1 MATIVA
7 PEAPTKG
14 TPPTASTTPASV
26 SALLALDPEAKSEIR
41 ILVVEDDPTLRET
54 CASILRLD
62 GYGVTLSSRGDE
74 ARDLLRRESFD
85 ILLTDLY
92 LAQVPGTALIRSAI
106 EVNPDL
112 IGIVMTGNPSV
123 ESSLEALREGA
134 WDYLPKPFTA
144 TQLQVLI
151 GRAAHTVLVGRE
163 TKKHAHLFDSPFEHR
178 DQVVLLGHSP
188 AFQSVIELAKRVA
201 PTDASVFITGESG
214 VGKELIA
221 QFIHRHSRRSS
232 RPFVAVNCAALP
244 EPLLESEMFGH
255 VKGAFTGAVRDKAGL
270 LETANGGTLF
280 LDELL
285 EMPKSIQAKLLRVL
299 QDGVLRRVGSE
310 GTDAVVNVRFIAA
323 TNRDPDLAAKSGD
336 LREDLYYRLRV
347 VPVRVPPL
355 RERPDDIPAL
365 ANHFLASYWSRY
377 RRKGTPVPKWTEAG
391 LLALCS
397 HPWRGNVRELQNVIE
412 HVAVLVSPGAGSGP
426 DDIPFEIDAAPVHA
440 SISPAT
446 LSALAEDT
454 YHNARNRVISQFE
467 IHYLSWLID
476 RAEGNLAKAA
486 RMAGVERTTLYR
498 MMERHGLHRSPNKAL
513 VASRVPGSTAN
524 ADGGLQAAAGAG

>member
-1 MATIVA
+1 MATIVSPDPA
-7 PEAPTKG
+7 QVAVSRGRPG
-14 TPPTASTTPASV
+14 TV
-26 SALLALDPEAKSEIR
+26 SELLALNPDAKSDIR
-41 ILVVEDDPTLRET
+41 VLVVEDDPTLRET

-62 GYGVTLSSRGDE
+62 GYGVSLAGRGDE

-85 ILLTDLY
+85 ILLTDLC
-92 LAQVPGTALIRSAI
+92 LAQAPGTALIQAALKT
-106 EVNPDL
+106 NPDV
-112 IGIVMTGNPSV
+112 IGIVMTANPSV
-123 ESSLEALREGA
+123 DSSLEALREGA

-144 TQLQVLI
+144 PQLQVLI
-151 GRAAHTVLVGRE
+151 GRAAHTVLVARE

-178 DQVVLLGHSP
+178 DQVVLLGQSP

-221 QFIHRHSRRSS
+221 QFIHRYSRRSS

-244 EPLLESEMFGH
+244 EALLESEMFGH

-285 EMPKSIQAKLLRVL
+285 DMPKPIQAKLLRVL

-310 GTDAVVNVRFIAA
+310 GTDAVVNVRFVCA
-323 TNRDPDLAAKSGD
+323 TNRDPDAARPGD

-347 VPVRVPPL
+347 VPIRVPPL
-355 RERPDDIPAL
+355 RERPEDIPAL
-365 ANHFLASYWSRY
+365 ANHFLVGYWSRY
-377 RRKGTPVPKWTEAG
+377 RRKGTPLPTWSEAG
-391 LLALCS
+391 MFALRT
-397 HPWRGNVRELQNVIE
+397 HPWRGNVRELQNVVE
-412 HVAVLVSPGAGSGP
+412 HVAVLVSPGTAIGP
-426 DDIPFEIDAAPVHA
+426 EDIPFENNSATLHA
-440 SISPAT
+440 SVTPAT

-454 YHNARNRVISQFE
+454 YHAARNRVVSQFE
-467 IHYLSWLID
+467 IHYLNWLID
-476 RAEGNLAKAA
+476 RADGNLAKAA

-498 MMERHGLHRSPNKAL
+498 MMERHGLHRTANKAL
-513 VASRVPGSTAN
+513 VTSLAPQAGTSSDSHQQVTA
-524 ADGGLQAAAGAG
+524 DAG

>member
-1 MATIVA
+1 MATIVS
-7 PEAPTKG
+7 PEAPTAATEPRVAPG
-14 TPPTASTTPASV
+14 SV
-26 SALLALDPEAKSEIR
+26 SALLALDPEAKSDIR

-62 GYGVTLSSRGDE
+62 GYGVTLAGRGDE

-85 ILLTDLY
+85 ILLTDLF
-92 LAQVPGTALIRSAI
+92 LAQVPGTVLIRTALES
-106 EVNPDL
+106 NPDL

-123 ESSLEALREGA
+123 ESSLDALREGA

-163 TKKHAHLFDSPFEHR
+163 TKKHAHLFDSPFEHH
-178 DQVVLLGHSP
+178 DQVVLLGQSP

-232 RPFVAVNCAALP
+232 RSFVALNCAALP
-244 EPLLESEMFGH
+244 EALLESEMFGH

-285 EMPKSIQAKLLRVL
+285 DMPKPIQAKLLRVL
-299 QDGVLRRVGSE
+299 QDGILRRVGSE
-310 GTDAVVNVRFIAA
+310 GTDAVVNVRFVCA
-323 TNRDPDLAAKSGD
+323 TNKDPDTAARAGD

-347 VPVRVPPL
+347 VPIRVPPL
-355 RERPDDIPAL
+355 RERAEDIPPL
-365 ANHFLASYWSRY
+365 ANHFLASYWTRY
-377 RRKGTPVPKWTEAG
+377 RRKGTPVPTWSEAG
-391 LLALCS
+391 MLALCS

-412 HVAVLVSPGAGSGP
+412 HVAVLVSPGANIGP
-426 DDIPFEIDAAPVHA
+426 DDIPFENDATPVHA
-440 SISPAT
+440 SVSPAT

-454 YHNARNRVISQFE
+454 YHSARNRVISQFE

-476 RAEGNLAKAA
+476 RADGNLAKAA

-498 MMERHGLHRSPNKAL
+498 MMERHGLHRTPNKSL
-513 VASRVPGSTAN
+513 VASRVPDSAKMSDSGQQVTA
-524 ADGGLQAAAGAG
+524 DAG

>member
-7 PEAPTKG
+7 PEAPVAAPEPRV
-14 TPPTASTTPASV
+14 TPGSV

-62 GYGVTLSSRGDE
+62 GYGVTLSGRGDE
-74 ARDLLRRESFD
+74 ARDILRRESFD
-85 ILLTDLY
+85 ILLTDLF
-92 LAQVPGTALIRSAI
+92 LAQVPGTALIRAALETNS
-106 EVNPDL
+106 DL

-123 ESSLEALREGA
+123 ESSLEALQEGA

-151 GRAAHTVLVGRE
+151 GRAAHTVLVSRE

-178 DQVVLLGHSP
+178 DQVVLLGQSP

-232 RPFVAVNCAALP
+232 RPFVALNCAALP
-244 EPLLESEMFGH
+244 EALLESEMFGH
-255 VKGAFTGAVRDKAGL
+255 VKGSFTGAVRDKAGL
-270 LETANGGTLF
+270 LESANGGTMF

-285 EMPKSIQAKLLRVL
+285 EMPKPIQAKLLRVL
-299 QDGVLRRVGSE
+299 QDGILRRVGSE

-347 VPVRVPPL
+347 VPIRVPAL
-355 RERPDDIPAL
+355 RERPDDIPPL

-377 RRKGTPVPKWTEAG
+377 RRKGTPVPAWSEAG
-391 LLALCS
+391 MLALCS

-412 HVAVLVSPGAGSGP
+412 HVAVLVSPGAAIGP
-426 DDIPFEIDAAPVHA
+426 DDIPFEGEATPVHA
-440 SISPAT
+440 SVSPAT

-454 YHNARNRVISQFE
+454 YHSARNRVISQFE

-476 RAEGNLAKAA
+476 RADGNLAKAA

-498 MMERHGLHRSPNKAL
+498 MMERHGLHRTPNKSL
-513 VASRVPGSTAN
+513 VASRVPDSAKTGDNGQQVT
-524 ADGGLQAAAGAG
+524 AGAG